1 MRRNPANFNE
11 RILFII
17 PHFFSF
23 FFKIPLPMRFFFS
36 IIVRVLSDY
45 GWLAQLVEQLTLN
58 QRVAGSTPAS
68 STKYQT
74 ERQGIANTKA
84 SDKAKRFWKRKWNLT
99 NFETATFDFCKD
111 IAKRRPKNFGWLA
124 QLVEQLT
131 LNQRVAGSTPASST
145 KHHLIEVVFFFI
157 PKTQRTN
164 LRMSPPR
171 LTLNARP
178 CNAR

>member
-1 MRRNPANFNE
+1 MN
-11 RILFII
+11 
-17 PHFFSF
+17 
-23 FFKIPLPMRFFFS
+23 FFS
-36 IIVRVLSDY
+36 IFPLPIAFNISNIEPVLSDY

-111 IAKRRPKNFGWLA
+111 IAEKRPKNFGWLA

-145 KHHLIEVVFFFI
+145 KHHLNEMVFLLQTELVEGALFTRIEKCRNKMFCFFLD
-157 PKTQRTN
+157 TN
-164 LRMSPPR
+164 FLY
-171 LTLNARP
+171 LTLSKGVWDTLH
-178 CNAR
+178 